1 MAGIAFPSWAYNS
14 TGQPSVL
21 VASTAAFQALG
32 GPGTWSFTPFNLATA
47 SAPVD
52 TSPGTLSATDI
63 RLQQMLIEQRIT
75 NQLLTFGL
83 NITDDAQTQIRP
95 DIQLNDVSLTT

>member
-1 MAGIAFPSWAYNS
+1 MAGIAFPSWCYNS
-14 TGQPSVL
+14 AGQPAVL
-21 VASTAAFQALG
+21 VQSQAAFQALT
-32 GPGTWSFTPFNLATA
+32 GPGVWAFTPFPTA
-47 SAPVD
+47 IVTAPID
-52 TSPGTLSATDI
+52 TTPVLTATDI

-95 DIQLNDVSLTT
+95 DIQANDVALTT

>member
-1 MAGIAFPSWAYNS
+1 MAGIAFPSWAFNS
-14 TGQPSVL
+14 AGQPAQIVQNQ
-21 VASTAAFQALG
+21 AAFQSLG
-32 GPGTWSFTPFNLATA
+32 GAGTWAFTPFPTALVTAPIATT
-47 SAPVD
+47 PVL
-52 TSPGTLSATDI
+52 TATDI

-95 DIQLNDVSLTT
+95 DIQANDVGLTT

>member
-14 TGQPSVL
+14 AGQPAVL
-21 VASTAAFQALG
+21 VQSQAAFQALT
-32 GPGTWSFTPFNLATA
+32 GPGAWAFTPFPTA
-47 SAPVD
+47 IVTAPID
-52 TSPGTLSATDI
+52 TTPVLTATDI

-95 DIQLNDVSLTT
+95 DIQANDVALTT